1 MVEGKDTFRRVAAFH
16 RLRNGA
22 EVAFGDEVAD
32 VRGVH
37 HHFHGDYPA
46 GAVRARKEA
55 LGDEAVQVF
64 CKFRLDL
71 VALLTRE
78 EVVNPFQRLYG
89 VGGVQ
94 GRETQVTGFGEVHRV
109 LHGIDVADFPDE
121 DDVRRLTQRVFQ
133 RGAVGGGVN
142 ADFTLDDHGFFRLVH
157 EFDRVFDG
165 DDVVA
170 GVFVAV
176 IDHRG
181 QRGGFTVTGRPDDDN
196 QAALDHGDFF
206 QNVRHRQFEVVQFR
220 NHRRNQTQHEAG
232 NVFLQVNVNPQV
244 GNVRHFHHHV
254 QLVRA

>member
-1 MVEGKDTFRRVAAFH
+1 MHFRRQAAVGLGADADAEVVFGFDVVDGVLEGDNARFVQLEDAVVKGKDTFCRVAAFH

-64 CKFRLDL
+64 CKFRLNL

-109 LHGIDVADFPDE
+109 LHGIHIPDFPDE
-121 DDVRRLTQRVFQ
+121 DDVRRLSQ
-133 RGAVGGGVN
+133 
-142 ADFTLDDHGFFRLVH
+142 
-157 EFDRVFDG
+157 
-165 DDVVA
+165 
-170 GVFVAV
+170 
-176 IDHRG
+176 
-181 QRGGFTVTGRPDDDN
+181 
-196 QAALDHGDFF
+196 
-206 QNVRHRQFEVVQFR
+206 
-220 NHRRNQTQHEAG
+220 
-232 NVFLQVNVNPQV
+232 
-244 GNVRHFHHHV
+244 
-254 QLVRA
+254 